1 LKIELELNLKPIW
14 RSLRRFHVE
23 HFLLLYFAVHMLQ
36 IAFPSDGSMIFD
48 EAHYV
53 PASVATLNGIAAN
66 AEHPPLPKIIG
77 AIGIALFGNN
87 WFGWRFPSV
96 LMEIAFLFIF
106 YLIAKRFF
114 GDPWALGATMLLG
127 LDTIFFIHG
136 GTLLIDMPM
145 FLFGFLAVEL
155 YFRKHYLLSAASMGL
170 AFTAREMSIFLVA
183 ALGIY
188 HLYVN
193 RRSLKPGLKI
203 GLKYMLIALI
213 VFGALM
219 QAYDWKY
226 EPAQAVSVTNSVNAN
241 IVLNA
246 TGLPITTIFSTSA
259 STSKDLITNPVQHV
273 LFIFH
278 YHGPGGIVIQEAYAP
293 FQFAWNWILPFDPV
307 PQNGTYQSP
316 DPFSAPTYFRV
327 DVAVTAGGV
336 TKHYTPIWYHAQ
348 ANLALW
354 YAFWPAL
361 VGLVYGLF
369 KRRTRR
375 DIVAS
380 AGDLAKDRTRV
391 REGPPAENAYQLA
404 ASDQRATS
412 LFILSGLILNY
423 APWLALSILVR
434 RIGFNYYMIYTL
446 PFIALGVVFTWK
458 QLPQR
463 IGKIVLYLNVL
474 AALCFF
480 IWFFPV
486 HPMP

>member
-1 LKIELELNLKPIW
+1 LKIDFEIDLKPIW
-14 RSLRRFHVE
+14 ETARRFRIE

-77 AIGIALFGNN
+77 AIGIALLGNN

-96 LMEIAFLFIF
+96 LMELAFLYIF

-127 LDTIFFIHG
+127 LDTVFFIHG

-155 YFRKHYLLSAASMGL
+155 YFRKHYVLSAASMGL
-170 AFTAREMSIFLVA
+170 AFTAREMSIFLFA

-193 RRSLKPGLKI
+193 RKSLKPGLKL
-203 GLKYMLIALI
+203 GLRYTLIALLI
-213 VFGALM
+213 FGVLM
-219 QAYDWKY
+219 EAYDLGY
-226 EPAQAVSVTNSVNAN
+226 QPAQAISVTNSVNAN

-246 TGLPITTIFSTSA
+246 TGKPITTIYSTSA
-259 STSKDLITNPVQHV
+259 STSKDLILNPIQHV
-273 LFIFH
+273 LFIVH
-278 YHGPGGIVIQEAYAP
+278 YHGPGGIIINEPYAP
-293 FQFAWNWILPFDPV
+293 YQFAWNWILPFDPV
-307 PQNGTYQSP
+307 PYNGTYYSP
-316 DPFSAPTYFRV
+316 DPIGNVNGIDSAPTYFRV
-327 DVAVTAGGV
+327 DVAVTTGGV
-336 TKHYTPIWYHAQ
+336 TNHYTPIWYHAQ

-361 VGLVYGLF
+361 IGLVYAIYRG
-369 KRRTRR
+369 KGRREVESVTEH
-375 DIVAS
+375 AS
-380 AGDLAKDRTRV
+380 EVGAKDLR
-391 REGPPAENAYQLA
+391 
-404 ASDQRATS
+404 STS
-412 LFILSGLILNY
+412 IFILSGLILNY
-423 APWLALSILVR
+423 VPWLALSVLVR

-446 PFIALGVVFTWK
+446 PFVALGVVLAWK
-458 QLPQR
+458 LLPER
-463 IGKIVLYLNVL
+463 IGKVALFLNVL
-474 AALCFF
+474 LALGFF